1 MILFIAKKKKCEQYW
16 PSKVGDMHQFE
27 HMQMKYLAEGG
38 VEQNA
43 NQDLIHRQ
51 FEVTNL
57 NSGNLY

>member
-1 MILFIAKKKKCEQYW
+1 
-16 PSKVGDMHQFE
+16 MHQFE

-57 NSGNLY
+57 NSGIFYSTGKGEPYYT

>member
-1 MILFIAKKKKCEQYW
+1 
-16 PSKVGDMHQFE
+16 
-27 HMQMKYLAEGG
+27 MQMKYLAEGG

-57 NSGNLY
+57 NSGIFYSAFVVPSEHLI